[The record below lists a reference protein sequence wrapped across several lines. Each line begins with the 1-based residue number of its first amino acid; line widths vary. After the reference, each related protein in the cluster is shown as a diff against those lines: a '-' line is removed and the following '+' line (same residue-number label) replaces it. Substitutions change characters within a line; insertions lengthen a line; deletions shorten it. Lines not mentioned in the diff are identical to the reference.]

1 VTHPGPDFLPYPL
14 PAVTQPTVALPPP
27 PGAPPPAGRWSRA
40 LDGVPPLGVVA
51 IGSGLGALVLL
62 LLVTGIASRSGPGAV
77 VTVLAAAVSLG
88 TGWAVLRKRQTPV
101 LPKDSRTLIV
111 AAQSVGVLSA
121 LIAAMVYAASST
133 GGQDPVAPPSPQP
146 TTSSTPA
153 PGASPSPSPSAPLN
167 LPPGAANGFGVPSD
181 PGAPLTDD
189 PTALGTLYGHV
200 VDTTG
205 HPIRGAVVTVT
216 RATAG
221 DSSNTPQCPVRV
233 TTLTDVN
240 GVYQLQ
246 LCQLGSGLGYH
257 VKIQVGRNAVEHDLF
272 VNSGNTTV
280 YDVILP
286 R

>member
-40 LDGVPPLGVVA
+40 LDGVPPVGVVS

-62 LLVTGIASRSGPGAV
+62 LLVTGIAGRSGPGAV

-88 TGWAVLRKRQTPV
+88 TGWVAIRRTRP
-101 LPKDSRTLIV
+101 LPRDSRTLVV

-121 LIAAMVYAASST
+121 LVAAMVYAASGS
-133 GGQDPVAPPSPQP
+133 GGQQPVAPPSPQP
-146 TTSSTPA
+146 STSATPA
-153 PGASPSPSPSAPLN
+153 PGVSPSPAPSPLN

-181 PGAPLTDD
+181 PGSPLSDD

-200 VDTTG
+200 VDTAG
-205 HPIRGAVVTVT
+205 NPVKGAVVTVT
-216 RATAG
+216 RATPG
-221 DSSNTPQCPVRV
+221 DISNTPQCPVRV
-233 TTLTDVN
+233 TTLTDAN

-246 LCQLGSGLGYH
+246 LCQLGQGLGYH
-257 VKIQVGRNAVEHDLF
+257 VKIQAGRGTVEHDLF